1 MGSSGAWNRHDPRTS
16 IHRARAGLSGTPF
29 ASCTHRQ
36 IEGERTDM
44 QRRMGSAVAAVGSL
58 TVVVLGMAA
67 MDERVRAAVRQIAD
81 GRGLSPEA
89 LSIAHRMKDAVL
101 VALDAMRDQSI
112 DHAPLTIFALAA
124 TVLLLFMIRT

>member
-1 MGSSGAWNRHDPRTS
+1 
-16 IHRARAGLSGTPF
+16 
-29 ASCTHRQ
+29 
-36 IEGERTDM
+36 M